1 MDIESIKEYIKDIL
15 ELVKDNLKPY
25 LITLAIVFALASGI
39 TDYDL
44 YGLSGFIVH
53 YPLCLLDKLS
63 LIIPM
68 AIVVAVFF
76 VVAKLEIGFR
86 DWLIFL
92 VGGIILLFALSSV
105 GLHVYIPIISEIS
118 DMNKELMVKSFFV
131 ILAVYYFAFCR

>member
-44 YGLSGFIVH
+44 YGLSEFIVH
-53 YPLCLLDKLS
+53 YPLCLLAKLS

-68 AIVVAVFF
+68 AIVVAVF
-76 VVAKLEIGFR
+76 
-86 DWLIFL
+86 
-92 VGGIILLFALSSV
+92 LLLQN
-105 GLHVYIPIISEIS
+105 L
-118 DMNKELMVKSFFV
+118 
-131 ILAVYYFAFCR
+131 R